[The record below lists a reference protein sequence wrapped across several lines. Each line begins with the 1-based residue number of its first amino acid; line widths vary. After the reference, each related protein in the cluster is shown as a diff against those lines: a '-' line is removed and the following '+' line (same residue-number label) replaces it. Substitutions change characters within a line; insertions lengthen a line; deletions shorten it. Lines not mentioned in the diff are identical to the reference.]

1 MAAVNTFM
9 YVLYADDAY
18 YFFSL
23 LTRVVSVSLLVRR
36 VHETQYLLVIVLLGG
51 APRGGYTA
59 LLVNYKTEN
68 VSTGYPR
75 APVNTRFTVTVL
87 IYI

>member
-23 LTRVVSVSLLVRR
+23 LTGVVGMSLLVRR
-36 VHETQYLLVIVLLGG
+36 VHETQHLLVIVLLGG

-59 LLVNYKTEN
+59 FLVNYKTEK

-75 APVNTRFTVTVL
+75 APENTRFTVTVL
-87 IYI
+87 IYV

>member
-1 MAAVNTFM
+1 MS
-9 YVLYADDAY
+9 YADDAC

-23 LTRVVSVSLLVRR
+23 LTRVVSMPLLVRR

-51 APRGGYTA
+51 APRGGYAA

-75 APVNTRFTVTVL
+75 APENTRVTVHVTVL
-87 IYI
+87 IYL

>member
-36 VHETQYLLVIVLLGG
+36 VHETQHLLVIVLLRG

-68 VSTGYPR
+68 VY
-75 APVNTRFTVTVL
+75 VQVTL
-87 IYI
+87 ELQKIHESL